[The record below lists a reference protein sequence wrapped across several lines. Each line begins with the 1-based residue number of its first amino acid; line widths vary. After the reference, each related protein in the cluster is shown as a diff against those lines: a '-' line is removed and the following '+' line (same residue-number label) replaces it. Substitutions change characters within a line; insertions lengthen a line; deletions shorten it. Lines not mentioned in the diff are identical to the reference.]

1 MNQQNF
7 LLFISLIMLNGKL
20 FSQTIKEKDS
30 IIYLKEVVVS
40 KLTKQPKI
48 SVKSNGNG
56 NESVGFYENESVV
69 SLIKNIPDSEIAS
82 ISFDMDLR
90 GFKKGTEFEL
100 RLLIFEK
107 DNYGKPGISVIG
119 QNIRFK
125 VRGNKKQKINLD
137 LSYLSIQTERELF
150 IGFETIYLPKGGIL
164 VMQMKE
170 NKNAISFAKKENGEW
185 IRPARQNLE
194 LNYVLNLNQ

>member
-7 LLFISLIMLNGKL
+7 LLFFSLIMLNGKL

>member
-1 MNQQNF
+1 MSQKNF
-7 LLFISLIMLNGKL
+7 LLFFVLIVLNGKL

-48 SVKSNGNG
+48 SVKSTGTG
-56 NESVGFYENESVV
+56 NESVGFYENEKFV

-107 DNYGKPGISVIG
+107 DDDGKPGNSMIG

-125 VRGNKKQKINLD
+125 VKGNKKQKINLD
-137 LSYLSIQTERELF
+137 LSDLLIHSKGELF
-150 IGFETIYLPKGGIL
+150 IGFETVNLPKGGTL
-164 VMQMKE
+164 VIQMKE

-185 IRPARQNLE
+185 FTPARQNLE
-194 LNYVLNLNQ
+194 LKYVLNLNQ